1 MTNPNQPIECCQDSG
16 DSSLSADAARQ
27 LIRQKLAP
35 VTAIHA
41 SPLRS
46 ALGRILAQPIT
57 SPINVPAFR
66 NSAMD
71 GYALHSSDLP
81 DSGECTLEV
90 VGSAFAGHPFPGQ
103 LGPNQSI
110 RIMTGAMMPEGAD
123 TVVMQERAQRRGEQ
137 LVIDDST
144 QPGANVRQAG
154 EDITQHSE
162 VLKAGTR
169 IGPAELGLLASLGIA
184 EVATYR
190 PVRVAFFSSGDEIK
204 SIGQPLAEGQIYDSN
219 RYTLF
224 GMLTA
229 LGAEVIDMGVI
240 PDQYDAIS
248 GAMLTAANEADMVLT
263 SGGVSVGEADFI
275 AEAIHKLA
283 TIHFSKVAIKP
294 GRPLTFAHLQG
305 TPFFGLPGNPVA
317 VMITFMQFVR
327 PALLQIQG
335 ASESPMPTLQARCT
349 SALRKL
355 TGRTEYQRGIL
366 ELNEAGEQVVRSA
379 GRQGSGVL
387 SSMSRANCFI
397 VLSDEITH
405 VEPGDQVEVQPFK
418 FLDV

>member
-1 MTNPNQPIECCQDSG
+1 MITSDQPIECCQGGG
-16 DSSLSADAARQ
+16 DSSLSAGAARQ
-27 LIRQKLAP
+27 LIKQKIRPISA
-35 VTAIHA
+35 VQAT
-41 SPLRS
+41 PLRS
-46 ALGRILAQPIT
+46 ALGRILAKPIT
-57 SPINVPAFR
+57 SPIDVPAFR

-71 GYALHSSDLP
+71 GYALHRSDLP
-81 DSGECTLEV
+81 NSGESILKV
-90 VGSAFAGHPFPGQ
+90 VGSAFAGQPYSGA
-103 LGPNQSI
+103 LGPNQCI

-123 TVVMQERAQRRGEQ
+123 TVVMQERAQRQGEQ
-137 LVIDDST
+137 VVIDGST

-154 EDITQHSE
+154 EDISQDSE
-162 VLKAGTR
+162 VLTTGTR

-184 EVATYR
+184 EVSTYR

-204 SIGQPLAEGQIYDSN
+204 SIGQPLQEGEIYDSN

-229 LGAEVIDMGVI
+229 LGADVIDMGVI
-240 PDQYDAIS
+240 PDRYDAIS
-248 GAMLTAANEADMVLT
+248 GAMLNAANEADMVLT

-275 AEAIHKLA
+275 AEAIHKLG
-283 TIHFSKVAIKP
+283 TVHFSKVAIKP

-335 ASESPMPTLQARCT
+335 ANESHMPTIQARCT

-355 TGRTEYQRGIL
+355 AGRTEYQRGIL
-366 ELNEAGEQVVRSA
+366 ELNGAGEQIVRSS

-397 VLSDEITH
+397 VLSDETTH
-405 VEPGDQVEVQPFK
+405 VEPGNLVEVQPFRL
-418 FLDV
+418 FDA

>member
-1 MTNPNQPIECCQDSG
+1 
-16 DSSLSADAARQ
+16 
-27 LIRQKLAP
+27 
-35 VTAIHA
+35 
-41 SPLRS
+41 
-46 ALGRILAQPIT
+46 
-57 SPINVPAFR
+57 
-66 NSAMD
+66 
-71 GYALHSSDLP
+71 
-81 DSGECTLEV
+81 
-90 VGSAFAGHPFPGQ
+90 
-103 LGPNQSI
+103 
-110 RIMTGAMMPEGAD
+110 
-123 TVVMQERAQRRGEQ
+123 
-137 LVIDDST
+137 
-144 QPGANVRQAG
+144 
-154 EDITQHSE
+154 
-162 VLKAGTR
+162 
-169 IGPAELGLLASLGIA
+169 LGLLASLGIA